1 MLTRIQF
8 LIMALIVVTTS
19 AAYIV
24 ILQALLTANIPLRY
38 PVFFWLFG
46 SVAAY
51 AVMHFGYLFV
61 CKIGKK
67 RHATLNKQTNEIY
80 ASLRNFFH

>member
-24 ILQALLTANIPLRY
+24 ILQALLSANIPLRWT
-38 PVFFWLFG
+38 VFFWLFG

-51 AVMHFGYLFV
+51 AVMHYGYKYVRL
-61 CKIGKK
+61 IGRK
-67 RHATLNKQTNEIY
+67 RHATLNNNTNEIY
-80 ASLRNFFH
+80 ASLRDFFH